1 MYVHL
6 DSLAGRCWRRAH
18 KCGALPLPSALSR
31 PPKRV
36 VAAVVAAAAAK
47 PATTGLHATPGT
59 PDPLPPRLKM
69 NATVNPSLAPASSME
84 LVCPAG
90 SLPALKAA
98 VDHGADCVYL
108 GFRDATNA
116 RNFAGLNFD
125 EAAIN
130 TGIRY
135 AHERGRKVL
144 LALNTYPQVASP
156 EVWRSAI
163 DRAADSGVDAV
174 ILADPGLMGYAL
186 KHHPQ
191 LRLHLSVQGSATN
204 YEAINFY
211 HQHFGISRAV
221 LPRVLSLT
229 QVEQVMDK
237 TPVEIEVFGFGSL
250 CVMVEGR
257 CALSSYVTGEA
268 PNTNGVCSPP
278 KAVRWQETPQGRE
291 SRLNGVLI
299 DRYAPGENA
308 GYPTLCKGRFDVGSD
323 HNYYAIEEPTSLN
336 TLALL
341 PQLMK
346 MGVRAIKIEGRQRS
360 PAYVAQVTKVWRE
373 AIDHCRDNPHRYS
386 AKPAWMNDLD
396 KVAEGQQHTLGA
408 YHRPWK

>member
-1 MYVHL
+1 MESSHPTADIDASAGL
-6 DSLAGRCWRRAH
+6 AQSLQ
-18 KCGALPLPSALSR
+18 
-31 PPKRV
+31 
-36 VAAVVAAAAAK
+36 
-47 PATTGLHATPGT
+47 TP
-59 PDPLPPRLKM
+59 
-69 NATVNPSLAPASSME
+69 ME

-98 VDHGADCVYL
+98 VDNGASCVYL
-108 GFRDATNA
+108 GLRDATNA

-125 EAAIN
+125 EVAIAS
-130 TGIRY
+130 GIRY
-135 AHERGRKVL
+135 AHERGCKVFM
-144 LALNTYPQVASP
+144 ALNTYPQ
-156 EVWRSAI
+156 
-163 DRAADSGVDAV
+163 AANPTLWQTAVDKAVDLGVDAV
-174 ILADPGLMGYAL
+174 ILADPGLMQYAATRYP
-186 KHHPQ
+186 K

-204 YEAINFY
+204 FDAINFY
-211 HQHFGISRAV
+211 REQFGVVRAV

-229 QVEQVMDK
+229 QVQQVIEK

-257 CALSSYVTGEA
+257 CALSSYVTGES
-268 PNTNGVCSPP
+268 PNTHGVCSPP

-308 GYPTLCKGRFDVGSD
+308 GYPTLCKGRFDVGD
-323 HNYYAIEEPTSLN
+323 DENYYAIEEPTSLN
-336 TLALL
+336 TLELL
-341 PQLMK
+341 PQLLK

-373 AIDHCRDNPHRYS
+373 AMDHCMANPHRY
-386 AKPAWMNDLD
+386 APKPVWMSGLD

>member
-1 MYVHL
+1 MMNSKS
-6 DSLAGRCWRRAH
+6 DR
-18 KCGALPLPSALSR
+18 SA
-31 PPKRV
+31 
-36 VAAVVAAAAAK
+36 
-47 PATTGLHATPGT
+47 
-59 PDPLPPRLKM
+59 
-69 NATVNPSLAPASSME
+69 APASAGSAGAPFE

-98 VDHGADCVYL
+98 VDNGADCVYL

-130 TGIRY
+130 AGIRY
-135 AHERGRKVL
+135 AHERGRKVFV
-144 LALNTYPQVASP
+144 ALNTYPQAASP
-156 EVWRSAI
+156 EVWRAAV
-163 DRAADSGVDAV
+163 DRTAQSGVDAV
-174 ILADPGLMGYAL
+174 ILADPGLMDYAVRT
-186 KHHPQ
+186 HPG

-204 YEAINFY
+204 YEALNFY
-211 HQHFGISRAV
+211 HEHFGISRAV

-229 QVEQVMDK
+229 QVEQVLEK
-237 TPVEIEVFGFGSL
+237 TPIEIEVFGFGSL

-299 DRYAPGENA
+299 DRYSPGENA
-308 GYPTLCKGRFDVGSD
+308 GYPTLCKGRFDVGD
-323 HNYYAIEEPTSLN
+323 EHDYYAIEEPTSLN

-360 PAYVAQVTKVWRE
+360 PAYVAQVTRVWRE
-373 AIDHCRDNPHRYS
+373 AIDNCRENPHRYS

>member
-1 MYVHL
+1 MMNSIS
-6 DSLAGRCWRRAH
+6 DNPRAP
-18 KCGALPLPSALSR
+18 AAQP
-31 PPKRV
+31 
-36 VAAVVAAAAAK
+36 AVV
-47 PATTGLHATPGT
+47 P
-59 PDPLPPRLKM
+59 
-69 NATVNPSLAPASSME
+69 ME

-98 VDHGADCVYL
+98 VDNGADCVYL

-130 TGIRY
+130 SGIRY
-135 AHERGRKVL
+135 AHERGRKVFV
-144 LALNTYPQVASP
+144 ALNTYPQAASP
-156 EVWRSAI
+156 EVWRSAV
-163 DRAADSGVDAV
+163 DRTAQSGVDAV
-174 ILADPGLMGYAL
+174 ILADPGLMAYAV
-186 KHHPQ
+186 KTHPG

-204 YEAINFY
+204 YEALNFY
-211 HQHFGISRAV
+211 HEHFGISRAV

-229 QVEQVMDK
+229 QVEQVLEK
-237 TPVEIEVFGFGSL
+237 TPIEIEVFGFGSL

-278 KAVRWQETPQGRE
+278 KAVRWVETAQGRE

-299 DRYAPGENA
+299 DRYESGENA
-308 GYPTLCKGRFDVGSD
+308 GYPTLCKGRFDVGNE

-336 TLALL
+336 TLSLL

-373 AIDHCRDNPHRYS
+373 AIDSCRDNPHRYS

>member
-1 MYVHL
+1 MIITNQ
-6 DSLAGRCWRRAH
+6 DDARSAPAGT
-18 KCGALPLPSALSR
+18 
-31 PPKRV
+31 
-36 VAAVVAAAAAK
+36 VAA
-47 PATTGLHATPGT
+47 
-59 PDPLPPRLKM
+59 
-69 NATVNPSLAPASSME
+69 SIE

-98 VDHGADCVYL
+98 VDNGADCVYL

-130 TGIRY
+130 AGIRY
-135 AHERGRKVL
+135 AHEHGRKVFV
-144 LALNTYPQVASP
+144 ALNTYPQAASP
-156 EVWRSAI
+156 EVWRSAM
-163 DRAADSGVDAV
+163 DRTAQSGVDAV
-174 ILADPGLMGYAL
+174 ILADLGLMDYAIRR
-186 KHHPQ
+186 HPG

-204 YEAINFY
+204 YEALNFY
-211 HQHFGISRAV
+211 HEHFGISRAV

-229 QVEQVMDK
+229 QVEQLIEK
-237 TPVEIEVFGFGSL
+237 TPIEIEVFGFGSL

-278 KAVRWQETPQGRE
+278 KAVRWVETPQGRE

-299 DRYAPGENA
+299 DRYANGENA
-308 GYPTLCKGRFDVGSD
+308 GYPTLCKGRFDVGD
-323 HNYYAIEEPTSLN
+323 EHNYYAIEEPTSLN
-336 TLALL
+336 TLSLL

-360 PAYVAQVTKVWRE
+360 PAYVAQVTRVWRE
-373 AIDHCRDNPHRYS
+373 AIDNCLENPHRYS
-386 AKPAWMNDLD
+386 AKPSWMSDLD

>member
-1 MYVHL
+1 MNSIV
-6 DSLAGRCWRRAH
+6 DS
-18 KCGALPLPSALSR
+18 P
-31 PPKRV
+31 
-36 VAAVVAAAAAK
+36 
-47 PATTGLHATPGT
+47 
-59 PDPLPPRLKM
+59 
-69 NATVNPSLAPASSME
+69 LAPPLGASVTPSME

-125 EAAIN
+125 ETAIN

-135 AHERGRKVL
+135 AHDRGRKVF
-144 LALNTYPQVASP
+144 LALNTYPQAASP
-156 EVWRSAI
+156 QVWCNAI
-163 DRAADSGVDAV
+163 DRAAQSGVDAV
-174 ILADPGLMGYAL
+174 ILADPGLMHYAV
-186 KHHPQ
+186 KHYPN

-211 HQHFGISRAV
+211 HQHFGVARAV

-229 QVEQVMDK
+229 QVEQVVEK
-237 TPVEIEVFGFGSL
+237 TSVEIEVFGFGSL

-278 KAVRWQETPQGRE
+278 KAVRWQQTPQGLE

-299 DRYAPGENA
+299 DRYGDGENA
-308 GYPTLCKGRFDVGSD
+308 GYPTLCKGRFDVGD
-323 HNYYAIEEPTSLN
+323 EKDYYAIEEPTSLN

-373 AIDHCRDNPHRYS
+373 AIDNCRDNPHRYS
-386 AKPAWMNDLD
+386 AKPSWMSDLD

>member
-1 MYVHL
+1 MNSIV
-6 DSLAGRCWRRAH
+6 DRSAASPP
-18 KCGALPLPSALSR
+18 GAP
-31 PPKRV
+31 V
-36 VAAVVAAAAAK
+36 
-47 PATTGLHATPGT
+47 
-59 PDPLPPRLKM
+59 
-69 NATVNPSLAPASSME
+69 LAPLE

-125 EAAIN
+125 EAAIA

-135 AHERGRKVL
+135 AHDRGRKVL
-144 LALNTYPQVASP
+144 VALNTYPQAASP
-156 EVWRSAI
+156 TVWQKAI

-174 ILADPGLMGYAL
+174 ILADPGLMAYAV
-186 KHHPQ
+186 KHHPT

-211 HQHFGISRAV
+211 HRHFGVSRAV
-221 LPRVLSLT
+221 LPRVLSMT

-237 TPVEIEVFGFGSL
+237 TQVEIEVFGFGSL

-278 KAVRWQETPQGRE
+278 KAVRWVETAQGRE

-299 DRYAPGENA
+299 DRYAAGENA
-308 GYPTLCKGRFDVGSD
+308 GYPTLCKGRFDVED
-323 HNYYAIEEPTSLN
+323 EKNYYAIEEPTSLN
-336 TLALL
+336 TLSLL

-373 AIDHCRDNPHRYS
+373 AIDNCRDNPHRYS

>member
-1 MYVHL
+1 
-6 DSLAGRCWRRAH
+6 
-18 KCGALPLPSALSR
+18 
-31 PPKRV
+31 
-36 VAAVVAAAAAK
+36 
-47 PATTGLHATPGT
+47 
-59 PDPLPPRLKM
+59 
-69 NATVNPSLAPASSME
+69 ME

-98 VDHGADCVYL
+98 VDNGADCVYI

-125 EAAIN
+125 EAAVN

-135 AHERGRKVL
+135 AHERGRKVFV
-144 LALNTYPQVASP
+144 ALNTYPNAGSP
-156 EVWRSAI
+156 EVWRSAV
-163 DRAADSGVDAV
+163 DRAAQSGVDAV
-174 ILADPGLMGYAL
+174 ILADPGLMDYARR
-186 KHHPQ
+186 HHPA
-191 LRLHLSVQGSATN
+191 LRLHLSVQGSATH
-204 YEAINFY
+204 YEALNFY
-211 HQHFGISRAV
+211 QQHFGIVRAV

-229 QVEQVMDK
+229 QVEQLLEK

-268 PNTNGVCSPP
+268 PNTHGVCSPP
-278 KAVRWQETPQGRE
+278 KAVRWVETPQGRE

-299 DRYAPGENA
+299 DRYAEGENA
-308 GYPTLCKGRFDVGSD
+308 GYPTLCKGRFDVED
-323 HNYYAIEEPTSLN
+323 DKNYYAIEEPTSLN
-336 TLALL
+336 TLSLL
-341 PQLMK
+341 PQLMSI
-346 MGVRAIKIEGRQRS
+346 GVRAIKIEGRQRS

-373 AIDHCRDNPHRYS
+373 AIDNCRDNPHRYS
-386 AKPAWMNDLD
+386 AKPAWMSALD